1 MSEFAD
7 YLKKYAAWASEKR
20 DLFKELKSF
29 RFFSQA
35 FGGNT
40 AGYVEM
46 WEFESLTDLEKRMKN
61 YFQDKEAA
69 VWHQQWL
76 SLIVPETWSLSV
88 WNLVGDFTNLI
99 RH

>member
-7 YLKKYAAWASEKR
+7 YLKKYAARASEKR

-29 RFFSQA
+29 RFFTQA
-35 FGGNT
+35 FGANA
-40 AGYVEM
+40 AGYVQM
-46 WEFESLTDLEKRMKN
+46 WESLTDLEKWMKN

-99 RH
+99 RY